1 MKGIINKTEQGWV
14 VSRCVGD
21 GVAEVWEEMLP
32 LHPTDV
38 LTCTQ
43 YTDYSED
50 WLGKE
55 VEFEIVHLWENGE
68 VGINGLSYA
77 KLTNHIVDANKMVD
91 NHIGETNKMIDDRK
105 ASVVNDHLETLAKVL
120 AKTWFYG
127 DWKWETPNE
136 RVMHFIMVEL
146 GLYPFLTED
155 DMTAK
160 TQVNEEYYRLA
171 PKYVKGYSEAELIDK
186 DFSLLK
192 KNLERVDY
200 YKIGYSAA
208 KRNLFTPE
216 EMIEWT
222 MAMIGQYAVGNTN
235 IWNRELL
242 KESLPKK

>member
-1 MKGIINKTEQGWV
+1 MKGILNKTEQGWF
-14 VSRCVGD
+14 VSRWRGD
-21 GVAEVWEEMLP
+21 GIKEVWN

-38 LTCTQ
+38 STCIQ

-55 VEFEIVHLWENGE
+55 VEFEIIHVWDNGE

-77 KLTNHIVDANKMVD
+77 KLTNHI
-91 NHIGETNKMIDDRK
+91 GETNKMIDDRK
-105 ASVVNDHLETLAKVL
+105 GSVFQDHLETLAKVL

-146 GLYPFLTED
+146 GLYPFLDED
-155 DMTAK
+155 SMIAK
-160 TQVNEEYYRLA
+160 TQVSEEYYRLA
-171 PKYVKGYSEAELIDK
+171 AKYVRGYSETELIDK
-186 DFSLLK
+186 DFALLK

-200 YKIGYSAA
+200 YKLGYSAA